1 MARMKAVSMES
12 MIVRGTLSRPIV
24 GAVQAS
30 FAADHVEWSCE
41 QLSTRSKNFGISSS
55 PERELIPNRFCK
67 WLPFVCRREDRE
79 ELALYEEREV
89 DDASTD

>member
-1 MARMKAVSMES
+1 MES
-12 MIVRGTLSRPIV
+12 MMVRGTLSRPIV

-41 QLSTRSKNFGISSS
+41 QLSARSKIFGISSS

-79 ELALYEEREV
+79 ELALYEEREIG
-89 DDASTD
+89 DASTD

>member
-1 MARMKAVSMES
+1 M
-12 MIVRGTLSRPIV
+12 V

-55 PERELIPNRFCK
+55 PERELIPNRTCK
-67 WLPFVCRREDRE
+67 WLPFVCRREDGE
-79 ELALYEEREV
+79 ELALYVEREV
-89 DDASTD
+89 DGASTD